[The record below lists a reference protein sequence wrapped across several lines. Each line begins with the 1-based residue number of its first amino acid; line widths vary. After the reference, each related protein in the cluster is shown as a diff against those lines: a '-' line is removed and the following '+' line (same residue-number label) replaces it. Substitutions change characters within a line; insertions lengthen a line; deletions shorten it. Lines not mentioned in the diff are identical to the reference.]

1 MNLFVFVE
9 KDETRQYWR
18 GPEESADQAKAA
30 IIAAGFTPIFVE
42 RLK

>member
-9 KDETRQYWR
+9 KDETRKYWR
-18 GPEESADQAKAA
+18 GSEESADQAKAA
-30 IIAAGFTPIFVE
+30 IIAAGFSPIFVE